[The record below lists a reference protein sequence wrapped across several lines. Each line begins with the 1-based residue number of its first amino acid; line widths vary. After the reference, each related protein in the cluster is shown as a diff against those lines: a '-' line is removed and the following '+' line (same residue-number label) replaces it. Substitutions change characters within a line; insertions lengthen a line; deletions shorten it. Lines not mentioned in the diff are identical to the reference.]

1 MKRFQSF
8 KDNTM
13 PVVEMFESNHAL
25 RKVSSA
31 QTKEAV
37 WSETKPLFVSLF
49 SGAQKK

>member
-13 PVVEMFESNHAL
+13 PVVEMFSTKHAL

-31 QTKEAV
+31 QSKEAV
-37 WSETKPLFVSLF
+37 WAETKPLFVELF
-49 SGAQKK
+49 SGAKK